1 MVRLAAH
8 VSIYEAVAGED
19 WAGLGEE
26 GEIRKHM
33 PFFGKLINLLFCKM
47 FYKRFARYG

>member
-1 MVRLAAH
+1 MDKNRPVHGKCTRRFLLVVRLAAH

-26 GEIRKHM
+26 GEI
-33 PFFGKLINLLFCKM
+33 
-47 FYKRFARYG
+47 